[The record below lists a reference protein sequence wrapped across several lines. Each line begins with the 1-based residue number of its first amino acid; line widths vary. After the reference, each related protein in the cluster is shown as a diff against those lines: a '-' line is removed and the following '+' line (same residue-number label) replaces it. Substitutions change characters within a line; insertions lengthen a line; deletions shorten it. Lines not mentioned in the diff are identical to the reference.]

1 MITLNLI
8 SPAQQRYLKMK
19 DIYFKIENLLGLMI
33 IAVIAV
39 AIILIPI
46 NHSLTIVANQISYQ
60 REQANLNNKILSD
73 KIKDLN
79 KKIEVLNTVQNENY
93 PWSKLLAR
101 LAGLVPNEV
110 AIIQF
115 NSQLAN
121 KKFIL
126 QGFAKNRASYLA
138 FKESLDKSGDFYALN
153 YPLADILK
161 KGNIT
166 FEISG
171 QFK

>member
-19 DIYFKIENLLGLMI
+19 ALYFKMGNLLGLMI

-46 NHSLTIVANQISYQ
+46 NHTLTIIANQISYQ
-60 REQANLNNKILSD
+60 RKQANLNNKILSD

-79 KKIEVLNTVQNENY
+79 KKIEVLDIVQNENY

-101 LAGLVPNEV
+101 LAELTPDEV

-115 NSQLAN
+115 NAQAST

-126 QGFAKNRASYLA
+126 QGFAKNRTSYLA
-138 FKESLDKSGDFYALN
+138 FKENLDKSGDFYELT

-161 KGNIT
+161 KEEIT
-166 FEISG
+166 FEING